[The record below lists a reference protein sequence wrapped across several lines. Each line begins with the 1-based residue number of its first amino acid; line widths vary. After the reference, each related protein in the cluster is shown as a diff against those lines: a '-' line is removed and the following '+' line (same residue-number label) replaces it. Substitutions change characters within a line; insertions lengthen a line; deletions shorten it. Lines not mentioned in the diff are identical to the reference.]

1 MHMMRGIMMVQI
13 LICLLKI
20 SHNAKTETTIYL
32 VACRITMK
40 IHVRTPSSSCHGEGH
55 GVPSGL
61 AHSENLCFFYISR
74 SAISLPKFGSEPSSK
89 SHHTIKLR
97 EKHYR

>member
-61 AHSENLCFFYISR
+61 AHSENLCFFTFLVLPFLCQ
-74 SAISLPKFGSEPSSK
+74 SLEASPAPKVIILLS
-89 SHHTIKLR
+89 
-97 EKHYR
+97 